1 MIDIKNTDWKKWSLG
16 NRAPFFY
23 MIYNAF
29 IRFVMPLFDFYTI
42 MKSLITSSEI

>member
-23 MIYNAF
+23 AIYSAF
-29 IRFVMPLFDFYTI
+29 MRFYTI

>member
-23 MIYNAF
+23 AIYSA
-29 IRFVMPLFDFYTI
+29 LFKFYTI
-42 MKSLITSSEI
+42 MKSLITSSDM

>member
-23 MIYNAF
+23 AIYSA
-29 IRFVMPLFDFYTI
+29 LFNIYTI
-42 MKSLITSSEI
+42 MKSLITSSDM